1 MIIPHNCFLYSF
13 SCKTI
18 QLNNNTN
25 MYDVVDNTGT
35 YLYGIYLIAT
45 IFNTTVPINI
55 AYEQIILKSNNCF
68 IPISSFF
75 DPLAA
80 SFNSS
85 CEKPVIIP
93 LNTYIRIA
101 VYLLMFI
108 HQNRSPKYHNRSNHI
123 CGCNMLIKKDD
134 RP

>member
-1 MIIPHNCFLYSF
+1 
-13 SCKTI
+13 
-18 QLNNNTN
+18 
-25 MYDVVDNTGT
+25 MYDIVDNAGAN
-35 YLYGIYLIAT
+35 LYEIYLKVN

-55 AYEQIILKSNNCF
+55 AYEQIILQSNSCF
-68 IPISSFF
+68 NPISSFF

-93 LNTYIRIA
+93 LNTYKRIA

-108 HQNRSPKYHNRSNHI
+108 HQNRSTKYNNRSNYI
-123 CGCNMLIKKDD
+123 RGCNMLIKKDD